1 MAKAT
6 NKRDKSV
13 EILVPTK
20 FGRFLCF
27 FDSNKPDK
35 GFTVT
40 SPAALGFVTYGKTMQ
55 EAKRMAKEGLE
66 FHYECEFLE
75 HIRMPRRIPQRVSR

>member
-6 NKRDKSV
+6 NKRHKSV
-13 EILVPTK
+13 EVLVPTK
-20 FGRFLCF
+20 FGRFLCIF
-27 FDSNKPDK
+27 QSNEPDK

-55 EAKRMAKEGLE
+55 EAKKMAKAGLA

-75 HIRMPRRIPQRVSR
+75 HIRTPRHTQQRVSR